1 MVSKK
6 AILESQKKRLDIPLL
21 LTVAVLVS
29 FGLLMVYDS
38 SAIQGLRD
46 FKDSLYYIR
55 QQLVWVAVGAASVI
69 FFASFNYKKFKV
81 LAIPFFLFSLLL
93 LLAVFIPGL
102 GVSGGG
108 AHRWLRLGMVTI
120 QPAEI
125 IKLTGVIYLAT
136 IFEKKVR

>member
-6 AILESQKKRLDIPLL
+6 THLESQEKRLDVQLL

-55 QQLVWVAVGAASVI
+55 QQLVWVVVGGISML
-69 FFASFNYKKFKV
+69 FFAHFNYKKFKG
-81 LAIPFFLFSLLL
+81 LAVPFFLFSLLL

-108 AHRWLRLGMVTI
+108 AQPWLRLGMFTV
-120 QPAEI
+120 QPA
-125 IKLTGVIYLAT
+125 
-136 IFEKKVR
+136 